1 MQGSLLE
8 TVERGGLPNGAG
20 GCEADH
26 QEGGERWIDE
36 LFALSVG
43 WRINQNRAILEAD
56 DDQQGVSSTSIAT
69 FLAMDG
75 DTLSIAFSFVE
86 VHRGSGSE

>member
-36 LFALSVG
+36 LFALSVECG
-43 WRINQNRAILEAD
+43 MAYKSKWSNL
-56 DDQQGVSSTSIAT
+56 G
-69 FLAMDG
+69 G
-75 DTLSIAFSFVE
+75 
-86 VHRGSGSE
+86 